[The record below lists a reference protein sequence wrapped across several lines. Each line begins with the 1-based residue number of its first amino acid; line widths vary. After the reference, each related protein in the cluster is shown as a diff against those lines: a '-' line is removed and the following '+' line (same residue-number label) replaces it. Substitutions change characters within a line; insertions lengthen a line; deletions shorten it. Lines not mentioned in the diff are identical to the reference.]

1 MTEIIA
7 RAGNITAKIK
17 PHRPSWSDARSNYMG
32 EEISSP
38 DFYPMI
44 SDELALAASKFPDDW
59 ANTCATRMS
68 YALNRSGMRL
78 PKAYSAGGTVVGRD
92 GFNYWIRVRGLK
104 KYLNDRFKGGD
115 IDHKLK
121 PIQELTQESMDTRS
135 RDAYENIITKIQG
148 KTGIVVFDVTGW
160 RDASGH
166 FTLWD
171 GKDLVYVG
179 PGDHNNPRSIEYYFW
194 FYRPSASGNPKQTV
208 RVLFWELK

>member
-1 MTEIIA
+1 MTAIIA
-7 RAGNITAKIK
+7 KAGKATASIK
-17 PHRPSWSDARSNYMG
+17 PNRPSWKDMKANYMG
-32 EEISSP
+32 EQVASQ

-44 SDELALAASKFPDDW
+44 SDELAITASKFPDDW

-92 GFNYWIRVRGLK
+92 GFNYWIRVRDLK
-104 KYLNDRFKGGD
+104 RYLSDRFKGGD
-115 IDHKLK
+115 IEHTPI
-121 PIQELTQESMDTRS
+121 PIQVLTQDSMNIRS
-135 RDAYENIITKIQG
+135 RDAYENMITKIQG

-171 GKDLVYVG
+171 GRNLVYVG
-179 PGDHNNPRSIEYYFW
+179 PGEHNDPRSLEYYFW
-194 FYRPSASGNPKQTV
+194 FYRPSSSGQPKQTV
-208 RVLFWELK
+208 RTIFWELK